1 MTEPVI
7 TSVFGGDDQ
16 RWLRW
21 LDAEC
26 FPDDKPLMLGAAS
39 WALARYD
46 DEDPVAFCGWCRHGD
61 VGFHYRAGVHPAVRG
76 QGLQKLLIAHREN
89 AMRNKGIKTAVTY
102 TEAYSAASMRSLIA
116 CGYRP
121 FEADENTGLVLD
133 PRYWKTMVYWKR
145 DLT

>member
-1 MTEPVI
+1 MTVLRHVV
-7 TSVFGGDDQ
+7 TSDDV

-26 FPDDKPLMLGAAS
+26 FPQDKPLVLGDAFWMLAWRQG
-39 WALARYD
+39 LA
-46 DEDPVAFCGWCRHGD
+46 VGFCGWTPRGAR
-61 VGFHYRAGVHPAVRG
+61 GFHYRAGVHHSARG
-76 QGLQKLLIAHREN
+76 EGLQVAMLGRREE
-89 AMRNKGIKTAVTY
+89 AMRAEGLPVAVTY

-133 PRYWKTMVYWKR
+133 PRYWKTMVYWSKP
-145 DLT
+145 L